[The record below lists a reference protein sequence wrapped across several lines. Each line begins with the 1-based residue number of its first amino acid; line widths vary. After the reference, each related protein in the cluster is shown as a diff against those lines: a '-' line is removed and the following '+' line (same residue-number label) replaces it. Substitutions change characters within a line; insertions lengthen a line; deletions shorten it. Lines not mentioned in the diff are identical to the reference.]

1 MVSPVVAVPEKTRAE
16 LVAVRSLVESLLAN
30 GSIPHDSAAVPKT
43 IKKFLTRHLDKK
55 PKKCRPPSV
64 YRPRDDNTTVYAP
77 RQLDLVRQF
86 LACLKSNPGELMVR
100 TSNPSEV
107 YTAKL
112 MSVKFIDKIAPR
124 VHGDDETRRRRVSL
138 SLAIVHACARLVE
151 TMEALVREQP
161 ERFDGARFAM
171 QQSHAT
177 PGWSTKQTMGTGVA
191 LNGPAETTLLPA
203 AIAKVESQLATSQ
216 PLSTHERVDSE
227 GSESKSSSESEDG
240 GEGV

>member
-1 MVSPVVAVPEKTRAE
+1 MASPVVAVPEKTRAE
-16 LVAVRSLVESLLAN
+16 LLAVRSLVESLLAN

-86 LACLKSNPGELMVR
+86 LACLKANPGELMVR

-151 TMEALVREQP
+151 TMEALVREHP

-177 PGWSTKQTMGTGVA
+177 PGWNTKCTMGTGVA

-203 AIAKVESQLATSQ
+203 AIAKVESQLSGQQAL
-216 PLSTHERVDSE
+216 LSPEFVDDGSGE
-227 GSESKSSSESEDG
+227 GSESKGSSESGDD
-240 GEGV
+240 